1 MASQHNPKGFMK
13 LEGAKI
19 QGDSNAKG
27 FEGQLKVLN
36 FAFSVTQSG
45 SYETERKSVQT
56 NLSEVTVTKFMGA
69 SSSELLQACA
79 KKIPFTKV
87 EIVIIGKLQIT
98 LERVLITS
106 VHASVNTEDEHPTE
120 SVSLSYQKVTW
131 LSWTDKDKGT
141 GSFDLIL
148 NELE

>member
-27 FEGQLKVLN
+27 FEGQVIVLN
-36 FAFSVTQSG
+36 LAFSVTQSG
-45 SYETERKSVQT
+45 SHETERKSVQT
-56 NLSEVTVTKFMGA
+56 NLSEVTVTKFMGS

-79 KKIPFTKV
+79 KKVPFTKV
-87 EIVIIGKLQIT
+87 EIVIVGKLQIT
-98 LERVLITS
+98 LEHVIITS
-106 VHASVNTEDEHPTE
+106 VHVSVNTEDEHPTE
-120 SVSLSYQKVTW
+120 SVSLSCQKVTW
-131 LSWTDKDKGT
+131 LSWTDKVKGT

-148 NELE
+148 NDLE